1 MSTMTESPTT
11 TPIPVQLSEPEFI
24 AFIFPHLSM
33 PRRGPKCKLG
43 YHRVF
48 NLILWLLYT
57 GMQWKCRPVPEAG
70 DGTAVIH
77 YTTIYKLFAKW
88 SDDGSL
94 DQAFIASVWH
104 LAEQHHL
111 DLSVLHGD
119 GSNTVAKKGG
129 DGIGYPATN
138 IRRAKVLAIVDNNGF
153 VLAPLPVAPVNEADT
168 VLLPDGLNALKR
180 VAKLTDLKTDGSYLN
195 LDGGFDSRRN
205 RKAIFNAGLVP
216 NIEENPRNRKP
227 PKRGRKR
234 LFNAAIHSLRLCV
247 ERTFAWEDKFKRLL
261 LRFEFK
267 QQRHY
272 AMKLMAFT
280 LINLRCSVVPETR
293 NRHHGRR

>member
-1 MSTMTESPTT
+1 MTESPATT
-11 TPIPVQLSEPEFI
+11 QIPVQLSEPEFI

-48 NLILWLLYT
+48 NLILWVLYT
-57 GMQWKCRPVPEAG
+57 GMQWKCLPVRGTG
-70 DGTAVIH
+70 DATAAIH
-77 YTTIYKLFAKW
+77 DTTIYMVFA
-88 SDDGSL
+88 DGPMTARSIRPSSP
-94 DQAFIASVWH
+94 ACSIWRSKITSISASCMVMAPAP
-104 LAEQHHL
+104 LPR
-111 DLSVLHGD
+111 
-119 GSNTVAKKGG
+119 KGG
-129 DGIGYPATN
+129 DGIGYFGHKHHKGE
-138 IRRAKVLAIVDNNGF
+138 KVLAIVDNNGF

-168 VLLPDGLNALKR
+168 VLLPDGLNTLKR
-180 VAKLTDLKTDGSYLN
+180 TARLTGLKIDGGYLN

-205 RKAIFNAGLVP
+205 CKAIFNAGLVP
-216 NIEENPRNRKP
+216 NVKENPRNRKT

-267 QQRHY
+267 QPRHY
-272 AMKLMAFT
+272 GMKLMAYT
-280 LINLRCSVVPETR
+280 LINLRHFCAV
-293 NRHHGRR
+293 

>member
-1 MSTMTESPTT
+1 MSQMTQSPAT
-11 TPIPVQLSEPEFI
+11 TPIPVQLSEPEFT
-24 AFIFPHLSM
+24 AFILPHLSM

-48 NLILWLLYT
+48 NLILWVLYT
-57 GMQWKCRPVPEAG
+57 GMQWKCLPVPRAS
-70 DGTAVIH
+70 DGTAEIH
-77 YTTIYKLFAKW
+77 YTTIYKVFARW

-94 DQAFIASVWH
+94 GQAFIASVRH
-104 LAEQHHL
+104 LAEHHHL
-111 DLSVLHGD
+111 DLSILHGD

-129 DGIGYPATN
+129 DGIGYSSHKHQKGE
-138 IRRAKVLAIVDNNGF
+138 KVIAIVENNGF
-153 VLAPLPVAPVNEADT
+153 VLAPLPVAPVNKADT

-180 VAKLTDLKTDGSYLN
+180 VARLTDLKIEGAFLN
-195 LDGGFDSRRN
+195 LDGGFDSRHN
-205 RKAIFNAGLVP
+205 RQAVFNAGLVP
-216 NIEENPRNRKP
+216 NIKENPRNRQT

-272 AMKLMAFT
+272 GMKLMAYT
-280 LINLRCSVVPETR
+280 LINLRPFC
-293 NRHHGRR
+293 GA